1 MDCGL
6 LLWLGGV
13 KLAEGLNVLSRM
25 EFHKYPGEPS
35 PVGGEGAGIL
45 YLKDGVFRLAKV
57 GYSSKPTEALAEKIG
72 DLTIHT
78 PVLLGHVRRASQN
91 FKKSIPYPWGAQP
104 YSCSCLRFKVFSIHN
119 GFIQNYAEL
128 RLKEHHYESYQPKVL
143 DEPPHFIDSEV
154 IPHKCAELV
163 EKYGVK
169 EGFER
174 LFEIVKGNS
183 TWIVLLIRDCFYLGI
198 FHKGKTRG
206 LHVYEGRN
214 SLIAVT
220 RSEALI
226 PPENLKKIVEIEW
239 RKESELFLTYRFKIK
254 DGNISSLASMD
265 VNNS

>member
-13 KLAEGLNVLSRM
+13 KLEEGLSVLSRM
-25 EFHKYPGEPS
+25 EFHRYPDEPT

-45 YLKDGVFRLAKV
+45 YLRDRNFHLVKV
-57 GYSSKPTEALAEKIG
+57 GASSVPSGILAEKIG

-78 PVLLGHVRRASQN
+78 PVLLGHVRRASRD
-91 FKKSIPYPWGAQP
+91 FKASVSYPWATQP
-104 YSCSCLRFKVFSIHN
+104 YSCSCLGFKVFSIHN
-119 GFIQNYAEL
+119 GFIQNYVEL
-128 RLKEHHYESYQPKVL
+128 RVENHFYESYQPKVL
-143 DEPPHFIDSEV
+143 LNSPHFIDSEA

-163 EKYGVK
+163 EKYGV
-169 EGFER
+169 ERGFEK
-174 LFEIVKGNS
+174 LFEIIKGNN
-183 TWIVLLIRDCFYLGI
+183 TWIVLLAKDNFYLGI

-226 PPENLKKIVEIEW
+226 PPESLRKIAEIGW
-239 RKESELFLTYRFKIK
+239 KEEAELFLTYRFRVENSKVV
-254 DGNISSLASMD
+254 SLMAMD
-265 VNNS
+265 VDVA